1 MSKHCTN
8 FNPSVFKPNICRD
21 CFLNKEYHQNSI
33 TSIQTSSCHKIID
46 NNDQYNQ
53 NKIDEDSKSISFQIN
68 LPPCKYGLS
77 CDRTNSNHF
86 ECYSHPSGY
95 KRREKFSEIDDI
107 DVPIV
112 SNDSPVTECELKLR
126 KKLEEQKKSEL
137 HFIELIQSKV
147 ENLIV
152 QLELKTE
159 EITKLRQDLTKLIT
173 YNKQLEIKLEEE
185 IDYRKQRELERKK
198 ILAIPRQ
205 TPIYWRLSIF
215 QEPYREIEL
224 STQSFEFD
232 IIKQLINSTI
242 SQHNNKYGTVNGQ
255 NPTKFLI
262 KKIVRIHNDELWH
275 LYSYK
280 KDMIIRQNNDRLA
293 DCGSS
298 IYLETHP
305 ILTPLLDARTNEYWL
320 FHGCSQ
326 NNLYH
331 LLHSGYDPRISN
343 LKGKFG
349 GGFYLAENSSK
360 SNRYIPCPGDVDS
373 VMGENKKNGG
383 NLLDHREF
391 ILYDAGQAY
400 PEYVIYFHRSSKNV
414 LESSNIEDFKIK
426 CLNFLTDTF

>member
-68 LPPCKYGLS
+68 LPSCKYGLS
-77 CDRTNSNHF
+77 CDRTNPNHF
-86 ECYSHPSGY
+86 EHYSHPSGY
-95 KRREKFSEIDDI
+95 KRREKSSEIDDI

-112 SNDSPVTECELKLR
+112 SNDSPATECELKLR

-215 QEPYREIEL
+215 EEPYREIEL

-255 NPTKFLI
+255 YPTEFLI

-275 LYSYK
+275 LYSYQK
-280 KDMIIRQNNDRLA
+280 
-293 DCGSS
+293 
-298 IYLETHP
+298 
-305 ILTPLLDARTNEYWL
+305 
-320 FHGCSQ
+320 
-326 NNLYH
+326 
-331 LLHSGYDPRISN
+331 
-343 LKGKFG
+343 
-349 GGFYLAENSSK
+349 
-360 SNRYIPCPGDVDS
+360 
-373 VMGENKKNGG
+373 
-383 NLLDHREF
+383 
-391 ILYDAGQAY
+391 
-400 PEYVIYFHRSSKNV
+400 
-414 LESSNIEDFKIK
+414 
-426 CLNFLTDTF
+426 